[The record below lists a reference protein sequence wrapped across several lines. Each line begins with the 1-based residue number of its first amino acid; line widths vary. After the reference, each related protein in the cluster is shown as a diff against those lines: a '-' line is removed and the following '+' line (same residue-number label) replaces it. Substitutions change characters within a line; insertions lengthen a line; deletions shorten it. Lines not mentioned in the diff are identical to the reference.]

1 MNIALKYTTLGLL
14 AVSLSGCA
22 LFQKKTTEAPPAEPE
37 SGPLAPVIGGANMGA
52 EINAAGLKVCSDAER
67 NALFATLGSE
77 ASALETRVFYFD
89 TDASNLKPE
98 AENALIAHAKLL
110 SKVSLAKVQLTG
122 HTDERGTQDYNLGL
136 GERRANAVAR
146 YFSAAGVKPA
156 QMNVVSYGKERP
168 VADGSNEAAWQQNR
182 RVELDYTVCR

>member
-22 LFQKKTTEAPPAEPE
+22 LFQKKTTEAPPQE
-37 SGPLAPVIGGANMGA
+37 SGPLAPVIGGGAIGA
-52 EINAAGLKVCSDAER
+52 EINAAGIRVCSDADR

-77 ASALETRVFYFD
+77 AGALETRVFYFD

-98 AENALIAHAKLL
+98 TEGALMTHAKLL
-110 SKVSLAKVQLTG
+110 SKVGVARVQLTG
-122 HTDERGTQDYNLGL
+122 HTDERGTQDYNLAL

-146 YFSAAGVKPA
+146 YFSAAGVKA
-156 QMNVVSYGKERP
+156 EQMNVVSYGKERP
-168 VADGSNEAAWQQNR
+168 VADGSNESAWQQNR

>member
-1 MNIALKYTTLGLL
+1 MNIALKYTTLGLI

-22 LFQKKTTEAPPAEPE
+22 LFQKKTTDVPPTQE
-37 SGPLAPVIGGANMGA
+37 SGPLGPTIGGATTGA
-52 EINAAGLKVCSDAER
+52 EINAAGLRVCSDEER
-67 NALFATLGSE
+67 NALFAMLGSE
-77 ASALETRVFYFD
+77 AGALETRVFYFD
-89 TDASNLKPE
+89 FDASNLRPE
-98 AENALIAHAKLL
+98 AEGALMAHAKLL
-110 SKVSLAKVQLTG
+110 SKVSLARVQLTG
-122 HTDERGTQDYNLGL
+122 HTDERGTQDYNLAL

-146 YFSAAGVKPA
+146 YFSAAGVQPA

>member
-22 LFQKKTTEAPPAEPE
+22 LFQKKSTDVPPTQE
-37 SGPLAPVIGGANMGA
+37 SGPLAPVLGGAGSGS
-52 EINAAGLKVCSDAER
+52 EINASGIPVCSDAER
-67 NALFATLGSE
+67 NALFANLGSE

-98 AENALIAHAKLL
+98 AEGALMAHAKLL
-110 SKVSLAKVQLTG
+110 TKVGVARVQLTG
-122 HTDERGTQDYNLGL
+122 HTDERGTQDYNLAL

-146 YFSAAGVKPA
+146 YFSAAGVKA
-156 QMNVVSYGKERP
+156 EQINVVSYGKERP

>member
-14 AVSLSGCA
+14 AISLSGCA
-22 LFQKKTTEAPPAEPE
+22 LFQKKTTEVPAPEQE
-37 SGPLAPVIGGANMGA
+37 SGPLAPVIGGATIGA
-52 EINAAGLKVCSDAER
+52 EINAAGLRVCSDAER
-67 NALFATLGSE
+67 NALFATLGSD
-77 ASALETRVFYFD
+77 ASTLETRVFYFD
-89 TDASNLKPE
+89 TDASNLKSD

-110 SKVSLAKVQLTG
+110 GKVSLARVQLTG
-122 HTDERGTQDYNLGL
+122 HTDERGTQDYNLAL

-146 YFSAAGVKPA
+146 YFAAAGVKPE
-156 QMNVVSYGKERP
+156 QMSVVSYGKERP

>member
-1 MNIALKYTTLGLL
+1 MNIALKYTTLGLI

-22 LFQKKTTEAPPAEPE
+22 LFQKKTTEVPPPAQE
-37 SGPLAPVIGGANMGA
+37 SGPLAPVICGAATGA
-52 EINAAGLKVCSDAER
+52 EINAAGLRVCSDEER
-67 NALFATLGSE
+67 NALFANLGNE
-77 ASALETRVFYFD
+77 AGALETRVFYFD

-98 AENALIAHAKLL
+98 AESALMAHAKLL
-110 SKVSLAKVQLTG
+110 SKVGLARVQLTG
-122 HTDERGTQDYNLGL
+122 HTDERGTQDYNLAL

-146 YFSAAGVKPA
+146 YFSAAGVQPA